1 MLDLYSDAGWT
12 SYTKDPGLLREAID
26 SSHFVVQARDDG
38 KLVGLIRCI
47 SDGKTIAYV
56 QDLLVLKSYRRR
68 GIGTA
73 LMRMVMEKYRNL
85 RQLVLLTDDTA
96 ELQEFYES
104 LGLAEA
110 KSCKLAAFV
119 RTGK

>member
-12 SYTKDPGLLREAID
+12 LYTKDPGLLKEAID
-26 SSHFVVQARDDG
+26 GSQYVVQARDDG
-38 KLVGLIRCI
+38 KLIGLVRCI

-56 QDLLVLKSYRRR
+56 QDLLVLKSYRRC

-73 LMRMVMEKYRNL
+73 LMRMVMDKYRHV

-96 ELQEFYES
+96 ELHEFYES